1 MEKQRSSWVGMA
13 IALGKIG
20 PKLAK
25 IVSTLIK
32 GGKLVKGGLFAG
44 SAASYTIIFG
54 WKVAVMILLLL
65 FLHEGGHLWAMKK
78 RGMKTK
84 GMYFIPLMGAAAV
97 ADEEFPSREAE
108 NFVALMGPTVGLML
122 SVLSYLI
129 FVVTNDLEFV
139 AAAGWMAMIN
149 LINLLPI
156 MPLDGGRVLRSISF
170 SFGSWRGL
178 ILTGIG
184 MIVGAGILMKM
195 GFWLFVILI
204 PLGILEVF
212 FGFKEE
218 RKKPDKLAE
227 AQNRLRQIREYI
239 KHCKEL
245 GDYYSIEYL
254 GRIEGDQKNK
264 IEKLSLHLAMS
275 AAQLKRGIAWA
286 LVLAVSLFLVIHYAS
301 IITGDESFINIL
313 K

>member
-1 MEKQRSSWVGMA
+1 MENKKSGWVGMA
-13 IALGKIG
+13 IVLGKIG

-44 SAASYTIIFG
+44 SAASYTVIFG

-65 FLHEGGHLWAMKK
+65 FLHEGGHLLAMKK

-84 GMYFIPLMGAAAV
+84 GMYFIPLLGAAAV

-108 NFVALMGPTVGLML
+108 NFVALMGPTVGLIL
-122 SVLSYLI
+122 AGLSYLVFI
-129 FVVTNDLEFV
+129 ITNDLEFV

-184 MIVGAGILMKM
+184 MIAGAVILMKM
-195 GFWLFVILI
+195 GFWLFVVLI

-212 FGFKEE
+212 IDFRKERE
-218 RKKPDKLAE
+218 KSKKLMDV
-227 AQNRLRQIREYI
+227 QNRLNVHRGIINYDKANGYHDDLYLKREENI
-239 KHCKEL
+239 LEEKVKEL
-245 GDYYSIEYL
+245 
-254 GRIEGDQKNK
+254 
-264 IEKLSLHLAMS
+264 SLQPNMS
-275 AAQLKRGIAWA
+275 AVQLKRGVAWA
-286 LVLAVSLFLVIHYAS
+286 LVLTISLFLIMHFAS
-301 IITGDESFINIL
+301 ITTGDGSFINIL
-313 K
+313 R